1 MGWISEI
8 IFLPFYIYMIVLKF
22 AIRKVLGC
30 FLIQALIRVISSPF
44 TYKTVPENNENEEE
58 SEKNS
63 ETRTF
68 SGLET
73 RSRHGSGN
81 DISQP
86 RNSSEYD
93 IRSRHNSGN
102 NVRSRHNSGN
112 DVRSRHNSG
121 NDVRSR
127 NNSGTSPRP
136 GLLQRSDSII
146 QFPSSPPSQ
155 NSRKLSSSSSR
166 CSQRSIK
173 IHVNQNLR
181 EEKLNLLREKLQKI
195 ATERNEQR

>member
-8 IFLPFYIYMIVLKF
+8 IFLPFSIYMIVLKF
-22 AIRKVLGC
+22 VFRKFVGC

-44 TYKTVPENNENEEE
+44 TYATVPGNEEE
-58 SEKNS
+58 TENKSETKTFS
-63 ETRTF
+63 GIETRT
-68 SGLET
+68 
-73 RSRHGSGN
+73 RHGSGS

-102 NVRSRHNSGN
+102 EN
-112 DVRSRHNSG
+112 RSRHNSG

-127 NNSGTSPRP
+127 NNSGNDVRSRHNSGTSPRP

-173 IHVNQNLR
+173 IHVNQHLR